1 MAETS
6 TAVSLIQTET
16 SNEDGVLQDHLQR
29 IENNAKGCYVV
40 QVNLSQLR
48 PEYQKQHFL
57 RIAARTFDPLVNNFD
72 VTLYL
77 ISNGDLVLMCRET
90 PIDEVDQPINRI
102 RNLFSED
109 PLTFGEVGS
118 PDARF
123 TSWHDLSHVEEY
135 KAFVAAIDDM
145 AGAARE
151 RRRSARTRG
160 VDDRDPLE
168 PNNLGDIN
176 DRIRDVRINDLIRR
190 QSAVTIKGGKPD
202 SVLYS
207 EFLIAMGELQQRA
220 APGVNLFSN
229 TWMFQYLTETLD
241 RRMLSVLMAQNLA
254 ILTDPIS
261 INLNIAT
268 ILSPGFQ
275 SFHESAGASAKNI
288 IIEMQTID
296 IFANMTA
303 YENASAWLHQRGY
316 RVLLDG
322 LNPLSL
328 SFFDPSLLAPDF
340 VKLNWSPEFHNG
352 IPSVRLADMRDVI
365 GHLGAERM
373 VLARVD
379 SEDAIRWGLE
389 LGITSFQ
396 GHLIDRLVERMA
408 GQAAP

>member
-1 MAETS
+1 MAETG

-29 IENNAKGCYVV
+29 IENSTKGCYVV

-48 PEYQKQHFL
+48 PEYQKRHFL

-118 PDARF
+118 PDDRF

-145 AGAARE
+145 ASAARE
-151 RRRSARTRG
+151 RRRSVRARG

-168 PNNLGDIN
+168 PDNLGD
-176 DRIRDVRINDLIRR
+176 IRDVRINDLIRR

-275 SFHESAGASAKNI
+275 SFHESAGASAQNI

-408 GQAAP
+408 GQAVP